1 MSVSG
6 PLVLFTVRPYPV
18 PSPSLPMSATKNWLH
33 DYSEALDQAW
43 SAMEEACIKINQLND
58 QVFDEDGEIR
68 SRVPRSDAALLA
80 SKIRELQSEVACFA
94 GAQEVM
100 AQPLARCYAS

>member
-1 MSVSG
+1 MTVSG

-33 DYSEALDQAW
+33 DYSEALDQTW

-100 AQPLARCYAS
+100 AQPLPRCYAS